1 MVFKNLCK
9 KQWKQLIFKCHVQTF
24 ENEKQNKNKVT
35 NNLVLK
41 VTKWT
46 KKTFSQTKQCLIP
59 LNNATKNAVSQN
71 ISKVGKS
78 TSLISDMLL

>member
-41 VTKWT
+41 VTK
-46 KKTFSQTKQCLIP
+46 
-59 LNNATKNAVSQN
+59 
-71 ISKVGKS
+71 
-78 TSLISDMLL
+78 